1 MLELEARGGFDWFG
15 KKGAGPWFLYKGG
28 EYRSEP
34 DIVKSLKRLKLELW
48 VLELEAR
55 GGFDWFGKKG
65 AGPWFLYKGGEYQ
78 EPSP

>member
-1 MLELEARGGFDWFG
+1 LVSFLGFLG
-15 KKGAGPWFLYKGG
+15 I
-28 EYRSEP
+28 R
-34 DIVKSLKRLKLELW
+34 VLW

-55 GGFDWFGKKG
+55 GGFDWFQKKG